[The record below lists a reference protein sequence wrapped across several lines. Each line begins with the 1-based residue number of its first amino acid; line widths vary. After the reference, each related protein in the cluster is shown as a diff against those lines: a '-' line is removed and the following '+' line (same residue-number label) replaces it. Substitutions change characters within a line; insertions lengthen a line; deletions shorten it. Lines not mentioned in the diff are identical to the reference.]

1 MNILVITP
9 MAAEQEN
16 MLAALNNYPNPLLHS
31 YTIRRGYVGKVYAA
45 AQTALAMAEEKFDL
59 VAVIGYAAAS
69 DAFSTGDVV
78 APRAARYHDAHV
90 PEGLDGVSF
99 LTNHYPLCGSDDAVI
114 YTGDSF
120 VDAPMIKEIKARFG
134 TPSALFDMEAT
145 AVCQIAAQQGVP
157 AMVLK
162 MVSDTPEK
170 GCDAD
175 SFEKFVTEH
184 TDFGKFVEILE
195 ATNLD

>member
-16 MLAALNNYPNPLLHS
+16 MLAALNNYPLPLIHS
-31 YTIRRGYVGKVYAA
+31 YTIRRGYGGKVYAA
-45 AQTALAMAEEKFDL
+45 AQVALATAEEKFDL

-69 DAFSTGDVV
+69 EAFNTGDVV
-78 APRAARYHDAHV
+78 VPRQARYHDARV

-99 LTNHYPLCGSDDAVI
+99 LTNPYPLCGGDDAVI

-120 VDAPMIKEIKARFG
+120 VDAEMIREIKARFG
-134 TPSALFDMEAT
+134 TPRALFDMEAT
-145 AVCQIAAQQGVP
+145 AVCQIAAQQGLP

-175 SFEKFVTEH
+175 AFERFVTEH
-184 TDFGKFVEILE
+184 TDFGEFVKILE
-195 ATNLD
+195 ATTLD

>member
-99 LTNHYPLCGSDDAVI
+99 LTNPYPLCGTDDAVI

-145 AVCQIAAQQGVP
+145 AVCQIAAQQGTP

-195 ATNLD
+195 ATNID

>member
-1 MNILVITP
+1 MKNILVITP
-9 MAAEQEN
+9 MASEEHN
-16 MLAALNNYPNPLLHS
+16 MLQALNNYPNPLLNS

-45 AQTALAMAEEKFDL
+45 AATALAMEEEKFDL

-69 DAFSTGDVV
+69 KEFSTGDVV
-78 APRAARYHDAHV
+78 CPRAARYHDARI

-99 LTNHYPLCGSDDAVI
+99 LTEPYELEGEDDATI

-120 VDAPMIKEIKARFG
+120 VDAAMIGEIKERFA
-134 TPSALFDMEAT
+134 TPRALFDMEAT
-145 AVCQIAAQQGVP
+145 AVCQIASQRGVP
-157 AMVLK
+157 ALVMK

-175 SFEKFVTEH
+175 SFERFVSEH
-184 TDFGKFVEILE
+184 TDFTPFVEILE
-195 ATNLD
+195 RQ

>member
-1 MNILVITP
+1 MKNILVITP

-16 MLAALNNYPNPLLHS
+16 MLQALNNYPNPLINS

-45 AQTALAMAEEKFDL
+45 AATALALEEERYDL

-69 DAFSTGDVV
+69 KEFSTGDVV
-78 APRAARYHDAHV
+78 CPRAARYHDARV

-99 LTNHYPLCGSDDAVI
+99 LTDPYKLEGKDDAVI

-120 VDAPMIKEIKARFG
+120 VGKEMIEEIKERFG
-134 TPSALFDMEAT
+134 TERALFDMEAT
-145 AVCQIAAQQGVP
+145 AVCQIAAQRGVP

-175 SFEKFVTEH
+175 SFERFVTEH
-184 TDFGKFVEILE
+184 TDFAAFVEILE
-195 ATNLD
+195 GI

>member
-1 MNILVITP
+1 MKNILVITP

-16 MLAALNNYPNPLLHS
+16 MLQALNNYPNPLLNS

-45 AQTALAMAEEKFDL
+45 AATALAMEEEHFDL

-69 DAFSTGDVV
+69 KEFSTGDVV
-78 APRAARYHDAHV
+78 CPREARYHDARV
-90 PEGLDGVSF
+90 PEGLNGVSF
-99 LTNHYPLCGSDDAVI
+99 LTDPYKLEGKDDAVI

-120 VDAPMIKEIKARFG
+120 VGKEMIEEIKERFSS
-134 TPSALFDMEAT
+134 PRALFDMEAT
-145 AVCQIAAQQGVP
+145 AVCQIAAQRGVP
-157 AMVLK
+157 VVVMK

-175 SFEKFVTEH
+175 SFERFVTEH
-184 TDFGKFVEILE
+184 TDFSAFVEILE
-195 ATNLD
+195 QM

>member
-1 MNILVITP
+1 
-9 MAAEQEN
+9 MASEREN
-16 MLAALNNYPNPLLHS
+16 MVQALGNYPLPLVNS

-45 AQTALAMAEEKFDL
+45 AATALAMEEERFDL

-69 DAFSTGDVV
+69 KEFSTGEVV
-78 APRAARYHDAHV
+78 CPREARYHDARV
-90 PEGLDGVSF
+90 PAGLDGVSF
-99 LTNHYPLCGSDDAVI
+99 LTDPYKLEGEDDAVV

-120 VDAPMIKEIKARFG
+120 VDAEMIAEIKERFG
-134 TPSALFDMEAT
+134 TPRALFDMEAT
-145 AVCQIAAQQGVP
+145 AVCQIAAQRGVP
-157 AMVLK
+157 AVVLK

-184 TDFGKFVEILE
+184 TDFTPFVERLE
-195 ATNLD
+195 RM

>member
-1 MNILVITP
+1 MKNILVITP
-9 MAAEQEN
+9 MASEEHN
-16 MLAALNNYPNPLLHS
+16 MLQALNNYPNPLLNS

-45 AQTALAMAEEKFDL
+45 AATALAMEEEKFDL

-69 DAFSTGDVV
+69 KEFSTGDVV
-78 APRAARYHDAHV
+78 CPQAARYHDARI

-99 LTNHYPLCGSDDAVI
+99 LTEPYELEGEDDATI

-120 VDAPMIKEIKARFG
+120 VDAEMIGEIKERFA
-134 TPSALFDMEAT
+134 TPRALFDMEAT
-145 AVCQIAAQQGVP
+145 AVCQIASQRGVP
-157 AMVLK
+157 ALVMK

-175 SFEKFVTEH
+175 SFERFVSEH
-184 TDFGKFVEILE
+184 IDFTPFVEILE
-195 ATNLD
+195 RQ

>member
-99 LTNHYPLCGSDDAVI
+99 LTNPYPLCGTDDAVI

-175 SFEKFVTEH
+175 AFERFVIEH
-184 TDFGKFVEILE
+184 TDFTPFVELLE
-195 ATNLD
+195 KVQ

>member
-1 MNILVITP
+1 
-9 MAAEQEN
+9 MASEEHN
-16 MLAALNNYPNPLLHS
+16 MLQALNNYPNPLLNS

-45 AQTALAMAEEKFDL
+45 AATALAMEEEKFDL

-69 DAFSTGDVV
+69 KEFSTGDIVC
-78 APRAARYHDAHV
+78 PRAARYHDARI

-99 LTNHYPLCGSDDAVI
+99 LTEPYELEGEDDATI

-120 VDAPMIKEIKARFG
+120 VDAAMIGEIKERFA
-134 TPSALFDMEAT
+134 TPRALFDMEAT
-145 AVCQIAAQQGVP
+145 AVCQIASQRCVP
-157 AMVLK
+157 ALVMK

-175 SFEKFVTEH
+175 SFERFVSEH
-184 TDFGKFVEILE
+184 TDFTPFVEILE
-195 ATNLD
+195 RQ

>member
-1 MNILVITP
+1 MKNILVITP

-16 MLAALNNYPNPLLHS
+16 MLQALNNYSLPLLNS

-45 AQTALAMAEEKFDL
+45 AATALAMEEERFDL

-69 DAFSTGDVV
+69 KEFSTGDVV
-78 APRAARYHDAHV
+78 CPREARYHDAHV
-90 PEGLDGVSF
+90 PAGLDGVSF
-99 LTNHYPLCGSDDAVI
+99 LTDPYALLGTDDATI

-120 VDAPMIKEIKARFG
+120 VGKEMIEEIKARFG
-134 TPSALFDMEAT
+134 TPRALFDMEAT
-145 AVCQIAAQQGVP
+145 AVCQIAAQRNIP
-157 AMVLK
+157 AIVMK

-184 TDFGKFVEILE
+184 TDFTPFVEILE
-195 ATNLD
+195 KPQ